1 MNAIKLVLVAVA
13 LLALGAPL
21 ARADKTEKIEELVN
35 LHDLK
40 TSVAVGDFYLKQ
52 QALLAVRGYLTKLGK
67 EQGLGPQLNPQN
79 PYWKEAEDSLM
90 RSMMKDINRQFS
102 NLEWLSEEWAALD
115 SHEFSEADIDTL
127 LQHMK
132 TDVGR
137 KQVMIVDHGVSVHV
151 MGALTFTGKL
161 QYELPGTETERTR
174 MQQLYN
180 AEDDAMR
187 FNIDDNPE
195 GTRFA
200 MSKVGKRYFV
210 NTILKVSGM
219 ISRRIDQTAANLA
232 MELQTKSGEAQSAVE
247 AFRKAKSG

>member
-1 MNAIKLVLVAVA
+1 MNASKLALLAAA
-13 LLALGAPL
+13 LLALGAVP

-52 QALLAVRGYLTKLGK
+52 QALLAVRAYLAKTGR
-67 EQGLGPQLNPQN
+67 EQGLGPEWNPSN
-79 PYWKEAEDSLM
+79 PYWKEAEEALM
-90 RSMMKDINRQFS
+90 QSMMKEINRKFS
-102 NLEWLSEEWAALD
+102 NLEWLSEEWAELD
-115 SHEFSEADIDTL
+115 RREFSEADIDVL
-127 LQHMK
+127 LRHMK
-132 TDVGR
+132 TEVGR

-161 QYELPGTETERTR
+161 QYELPGTEAERAR
-174 MQQLYN
+174 MQELYN

-187 FNIDDNPE
+187 FDIQENPE

-200 MSKVGKRYFV
+200 MSKVGKKYFV

-219 ISRRIDQTAANLA
+219 ISRRIDQTAATLPA
-232 MELQTKSGEAQSAVE
+232 ELQTKAGEAQAAVE
-247 AFRKAKSG
+247 AYRKAKSG